1 MLYLKE
7 KFGDAR
13 RSVIEFS
20 SADLSIEDMIPDESM
35 VVTITHAGYIKRTN
49 LAEYRAQSRGGV
61 GSKGTSAR
69 QEDFVKD
76 IFTATNHDWLL
87 IFTKKGRCFWMRVFE
102 IPEGAKTSKG
112 RADSCAAQI
121 K

>member
-1 MLYLKE
+1 MALIKKLKE
-7 KFGDAR
+7 ILGSEELRMGIIKDELIYLRDKFGDER

-20 SADLSIEDMIPDESM
+20 SADLSIEDMIPDEAM

-49 LAEYRAQSRGGV
+49 LAEYRTQARGGV

-87 IFTKKGRCFWMRVFE
+87 IFTKKEDASG
-102 IPEGAKTSKG
+102 
-112 RADSCAAQI
+112 
-121 K
+121 